1 MGASGACFL
10 NDSPNSAAL
19 PRAALA
25 KCTWYTSVRAA
36 SEGDGDADAGEL
48 LWASA
53 IEVRTEV
60 AARTERAIFMVT
72 PLIEMESSSRTPY
85 ALSKRTPKAF
95 NLPLLFAEREQWL

>member
-60 AARTERAIFMVT
+60 AARTVRAIFMVT
-72 PLIEMESSSRTPY
+72 PLIMVTSLIEMESSSRTLCPIQ
-85 ALSKRTPKAF
+85 ANPKGV
-95 NLPLLFAEREQWL
+95 